1 MDSIV
6 VEHLTK
12 RYGAV
17 LAVDDVS
24 LSVEQGELFGFLGPN
39 GAGKSTT
46 IGMLC
51 TLLRP
56 SAGQASVNGF
66 DIKRQESSV
75 RRSIGIIFQDP
86 SLDEQLT
93 AAENL
98 ALHARIYNLPGSIWK
113 ARAADL
119 LALVDLESRRNSRVE
134 TYSRGMKRRLELARS
149 LLHHPRVLFLDEPTI
164 GLDPQTREH
173 IWRYLDDLRRAEG
186 ITLFLTTHYMDEA
199 DRCDRIAIIDH
210 GRIVAIDT
218 PARLKA
224 LVGGDVITL
233 QAADTDRALANLRS
247 RFQVQPT
254 HENGHLHLEVVD
266 GERFIPRLFAD
277 LGVPI
282 QAISLRKPTLDDV
295 FLKLTGGAIR
305 DEDAEFRDVLRGRM
319 RSGSRGVF

>member
-1 MDSIV
+1 VHSIV
-6 VEHLTK
+6 VESLTK
-12 RYGAV
+12 RYGPTIAV
-17 LAVDDVS
+17 EDVS
-24 LSVEQGELFGFLGPN
+24 FNVAEGELFGFLGPN

-56 SAGQASVNGF
+56 SAGEATVNGF
-66 DIKRQESSV
+66 DIRKEESHV
-75 RRSIGIIFQDP
+75 RRSIGILFQDP

-98 ALHARIYNLPGSIWK
+98 ALHARIYNLPGIVWK
-113 ARAADL
+113 ERAARL
-119 LALVDLESRRNSRVE
+119 LRLVDLEGRRDNRVE
-134 TYSRGMKRRLELARS
+134 TYSGGMKRRLEVVRS

-173 IWRYLDDLRRAEG
+173 IWRYLDDLRHEER

-218 PARLKA
+218 PSRLKA

-233 QAADTDRALANLRS
+233 QSADSDQAVERLRS
-247 RFQVQPT
+247 QFQVEPT
-254 HENGHLHLEVVD
+254 HENGRLHLEVAD
-266 GERFIPRLFAD
+266 GERFIPRLFAE

-295 FLKLTGGAIR
+295 FIKLTGSAIR
-305 DEDAEFRDVLRGRM
+305 DEEADFKDLVRSRA
-319 RSGSRGVF
+319 RSGSRRVI